1 MKVTSSALQWQV
13 QHSATRVQAQS
24 TRLESWVGQ
33 RPTRAAAATGQPSAR
48 APVSASAAVVARNAP
63 APQAASSTKARD
75 ADPAKALTPH
85 LAMVRDLIERMTGIR
100 AQELRL
106 ADAPAADPVVLQDPR
121 AAAVASPRPEFGLE
135 FEQHTVLEETEQTQW
150 AAQGVVHTADG
161 QEIRFGLQLQMQRS
175 YREETHL
182 LVRLGNAAQPVD
194 PLVINFGGT
203 AAQLQDLRFAFDLD
217 GDGHT
222 EQVPLLAGQRAYL
235 ALDGNRNQ
243 RIDGGHE
250 LFGPATGNGYSELAE
265 HDEDGNGWIDA
276 TTPCMANCA
285 CGPQW
290 PKGPAACAPCKKPV
304 WVPWRWRQQTPRS
317 RCARPTTARWAP
329 CAPPAC
335 TCVKTAA
342 WGARSKSTWWPEH
355 RF

>member
-24 TRLESWVGQ
+24 TRLEAWVGP
-33 RPTRAAAATGQPSAR
+33 RPARAAAATGQPSAR
-48 APVSASAAVVARNAP
+48 ALAAASAAAVAHNAP
-63 APQAASSTKARD
+63 APQAASSNKVRD
-75 ADPAKALTPH
+75 ADPSKALTPH

-121 AAAVASPRPEFGLE
+121 AAAAASPRPEFGLE

-161 QEIRFGLQLQMQRS
+161 QEIRFSLQLQMQRS

-194 PLVINFGGT
+194 PLVINFDGM

-243 RIDGGHE
+243 RIDDGRE

-276 TTPCMANCA
+276 NDTVYGELRLWTPEAE
-285 CGPQW
+285 GPGHLRTLQEA
-290 PKGPAACAPCKKPV
+290 GVGALALAAADTPFSLRTADNRTLGAV
-304 WVPWRWRQQTPRS
+304 RATSVYLREDGGVGSTQQIDLV
-317 RCARPTTARWAP
+317 A
-329 CAPPAC
+329 
-335 TCVKTAA
+335 
-342 WGARSKSTWWPEH
+342 
-355 RF
+355 

>member
-13 QHSATRVQAQS
+13 QHSATRMQAQS
-24 TRLESWVGQ
+24 TRLEAWVGP
-33 RPTRAAAATGQPSAR
+33 RPARAAAATGQPSAR
-48 APVSASAAVVARNAP
+48 ALAAASTAAVARNAP

-161 QEIRFGLQLQMQRS
+161 QEIRFSLQLQMQRS

-182 LVRLGNAAQPVD
+182 LVRLGNAVQPVD
-194 PLVINFGGT
+194 PLVINFDGT

-243 RIDGGHE
+243 RIDDGHE
-250 LFGPATGNGYSELAE
+250 LFGPATGNG
-265 HDEDGNGWIDA
+265 WIDA
-276 TTPCMANCA
+276 NDTVYGELRLWTPVAE
-285 CGPQW
+285 GPGRLRTLQEA
-290 PKGPAACAPCKKPV
+290 GVGALALAAADTPFSLRTADNRTLGAV
-304 WVPWRWRQQTPRS
+304 RATSVYLREDGGVGSTQQIDLV
-317 RCARPTTARWAP
+317 A
-329 CAPPAC
+329 
-335 TCVKTAA
+335 
-342 WGARSKSTWWPEH
+342 
-355 RF
+355 

>member
-1 MKVTSSALQWQV
+1 MPVSAPGSPAMKVTSSALQWQV

-24 TRLESWVGQ
+24 TRLEAWVGQ
-33 RPTRAAAATGQPSAR
+33 RPARAAAATGLPSAR
-48 APVSASAAVVARNAP
+48 ALAAASTAAVARNVP

-161 QEIRFGLQLQMQRS
+161 QEIRFSLQLQMQRS

-182 LVRLGNAAQPVD
+182 LLRLGNAAQPVD
-194 PLVINFGGT
+194 PLVINFDGT
-203 AAQLQDLRFAFDLD
+203 AAQLQDL
-217 GDGHT
+217 
-222 EQVPLLAGQRAYL
+222 PLLAGQRAYL

-243 RIDGGHE
+243 RIDDGHE

-276 TTPCMANCA
+276 NDSVYGELRLWTPEAE
-285 CGPQW
+285 GPGHLRTLQEA
-290 PKGPAACAPCKKPV
+290 GVGALALAAAD
-304 WVPWRWRQQTPRS
+304 TPFSLR
-317 RCARPTTARWAP
+317 TADNR
-329 CAPPAC
+329 
-335 TCVKTAA
+335 TL
-342 WGARSKSTWWPEH
+342 GAVRATSVYLREDGGVG
-355 RF
+355 

>member
-1 MKVTSSALQWQV
+1 
-13 QHSATRVQAQS
+13 
-24 TRLESWVGQ
+24 
-33 RPTRAAAATGQPSAR
+33 
-48 APVSASAAVVARNAP
+48 
-63 APQAASSTKARD
+63 
-75 ADPAKALTPH
+75 
-85 LAMVRDLIERMTGIR
+85 MVRDLIERMTGIR

-161 QEIRFGLQLQMQRS
+161 QEIRFSLQLQMQRS

-182 LVRLGNAAQPVD
+182 LLRLGNAAQPVD
-194 PLVINFGGT
+194 PLVINFDGT

-243 RIDGGHE
+243 RIDDGRE

-276 TTPCMANCA
+276 NDTVYGELRLWTPEAE
-285 CGPQW
+285 GPGHLRTLQEA
-290 PKGPAACAPCKKPV
+290 GVGALALAAADTPFSLRTADNRTLGAV
-304 WVPWRWRQQTPRS
+304 RATSVYLREDGGVGSTQQIDLV
-317 RCARPTTARWAP
+317 A
-329 CAPPAC
+329 
-335 TCVKTAA
+335 
-342 WGARSKSTWWPEH
+342 
-355 RF
+355 

>member
-13 QHSATRVQAQS
+13 QHSATRLQAQS
-24 TRLESWVGQ
+24 TRLEAWVGP
-33 RPTRAAAATGQPSAR
+33 RPARAAAATGQPSAR
-48 APVSASAAVVARNAP
+48 ALAAASTAAVARNAP

-161 QEIRFGLQLQMQRS
+161 QEIRFSLQLQMQRS

-182 LVRLGNAAQPVD
+182 LVRLGNAVQPVD
-194 PLVINFGGT
+194 PLVINFDGT

-243 RIDGGHE
+243 RIDDGRE

-276 TTPCMANCA
+276 NDTVYGELRLWTPEAE
-285 CGPQW
+285 GPGHLRTLQEA
-290 PKGPAACAPCKKPV
+290 GVGALALAAADTPFSLRTADNRTLGAV
-304 WVPWRWRQQTPRS
+304 RATSVYLREDGGVGSTQQIDLV
-317 RCARPTTARWAP
+317 A
-329 CAPPAC
+329 
-335 TCVKTAA
+335 
-342 WGARSKSTWWPEH
+342 
-355 RF
+355 

>member
-13 QHSATRVQAQS
+13 QHSATRMQAQS
-24 TRLESWVGQ
+24 TRLEAWVGP
-33 RPTRAAAATGQPSAR
+33 RPARAAAATGQPSAR

-243 RIDGGHE
+243 RIDDGHE
-250 LFGPATGNGYSELAE
+250 LFGPATGNG
-265 HDEDGNGWIDA
+265 WIDA
-276 TTPCMANCA
+276 NDTVYGELRLWTPVAE
-285 CGPQW
+285 GPGRLRTLQEA
-290 PKGPAACAPCKKPV
+290 GVGALALAAADTPFSLRTADNRTLGAV
-304 WVPWRWRQQTPRS
+304 RATSVYLREDGGVGSTQQIDLV
-317 RCARPTTARWAP
+317 A
-329 CAPPAC
+329 
-335 TCVKTAA
+335 
-342 WGARSKSTWWPEH
+342 
-355 RF
+355 